1 MPGVEPEAVGTV
13 AILAS
18 MPEDVVLASR
28 ESQGRAVGGTT
39 VAVPSALPPGHSVR
53 VSGESKGEGA

>member
-1 MPGVEPEAVGTV
+1 MPGVEPEAVGAV

-28 ESQGRAVGGTT
+28 ESRGRAVGGTT
-39 VAVPSALPPGHSVR
+39 VAVPSALPPGHSAR
-53 VSGESKGEGA
+53 VSGESEGEGA